1 MTTLKGVGAGR
12 YYTSHL
18 PSYYLDGD
26 EPPGRWW
33 GLAAERLGLNGEI
46 AADLFH
52 AVIDGKH
59 PSTGADLGR
68 RFGEGSVRGFDATFS
83 APKSVSVLF
92 GLGSETIRDQVVEA
106 HDASV
111 NSVLGWIQQ
120 HAHTRV
126 RIHGHVMCV
135 DSDGIAAAV
144 FRQHTS
150 RRLDPQLHTHAVLA
164 NRVLA
169 PDGRWLALDA
179 RTIKLDQR
187 TLSALYHASLRAE
200 LTGRLGVRW
209 QEVVHGIA
217 EIADMPVEVL
227 AEFSQRTTDVD
238 ERMEAKLARFRDDL
252 GRHPTPEERWRLG
265 REAVTDSR
273 PPKRHGITGEE
284 LRQEWRDRVRELGLD
299 PKDLVQT
306 AIGQQRLRDSINE
319 RLVLRMVDQAME
331 TLEANQSSWR
341 WAEVLR
347 EVAAT
352 FPTTVPANAERL
364 TGWLQTLT
372 DHTIESRC
380 VDLGLATSS
389 ATPLRRDGRP
399 ITEAAVDRRLTTE
412 AILDQEERLITWAE
426 HRLNQPSSIGRV
438 EGRGLDPGQVEVAS
452 TLAGHRRLELVEG
465 PAGAGK
471 TTALAAAVASLQAQR
486 RHVFGVAPTAAAA
499 EVLGAETHMA
509 GDTLDKLLVEHSLTQ
524 RPPRPEYDLS
534 AGTTVIVDEAGTA
547 STPALAQLA
556 DLADRKDWRV
566 VLVGDPCQF
575 SAVGRGG
582 MFAHLVNQHGAAE
595 LDQVHRFRNDWE
607 RKASLQLRTGNPDA
621 LAHYEQHGRL
631 HGGSGQE
638 MELQIIAT
646 WTAARSRGET
656 VALMAN
662 SNQAVNRLNQ
672 LAQITRFMDGE
683 ISIQK
688 GRLRI
693 GEEVVCVGDE
703 VVTRRNDRTIRTSE
717 GMMVKNR
724 DRWVVQ
730 IIHPDRSITV
740 VGANGT
746 IRLPADYVASDLRL
760 GYAQTSHSTQ
770 GRTVNTALLLIDS
783 PTDHAGVYTPMTR
796 GRDANHAYVITED
809 TQTALD
815 VVAQA
820 LTRDWVDQP
829 AIACQ
834 DHLDPYHSP
843 ERPDRCDEDEFDQL
857 TRQAFRLIEER
868 RSRARE
874 VELSARVRRFAPG
887 ELSLDR

>member
-1 MTTLKGVGAGR
+1 MTVRVTTLKGAAAGR

-33 GLAAERLGLNGEI
+33 GLATERLGLNGEI
-46 AADLFH
+46 VADPFH

-59 PSTGADLGR
+59 PITGADLGR
-68 RFGEGSVRGFDATFS
+68 RFGDGSVRGFDATFS

-92 GLGSETIRDQVVEA
+92 GLGDETIRDQVVEA

-120 HAHTRV
+120 HAHTRM

-135 DSDGIAAAV
+135 DSDGIVAAV

-150 RRLDPQLHTHAVLA
+150 RRLDPQLHTHAVIA
-164 NRVLA
+164 NRVVA

-200 LTGRLGVRW
+200 LSGRLGVRW
-209 QEVVHGIA
+209 QEVEHGIA
-217 EIADMPVEVL
+217 EIADMPFEVL
-227 AEFSQRTTDVD
+227 AEFSQRTTDID
-238 ERMEAKLARFRDDL
+238 QRMEAKLGRFRHDL
-252 GRHPTPEERWRLG
+252 GRDPTPEERWRLE

-273 PPKRHGITGEE
+273 PAKRHGITREE
-284 LRQEWRDRVRELGLD
+284 LRQEWQFRVQELGLD
-299 PKDLVQT
+299 PDHLVQT
-306 AIGQQRLRDSINE
+306 AIGRRTSRDQ
-319 RLVLRMVDQAME
+319 VDPTMVVRMVGQAVE
-331 TLEANQSSWR
+331 TLEADQSSWR
-341 WAEVLR
+341 SAEVLR
-347 EVAAT
+347 ELAAT

-372 DHTIESRC
+372 DHTIEHRC
-380 VDLGLATSS
+380 VDLGPLMSS

-399 ITEAAVDRRLTTE
+399 ISEAAVDRWLTTQ

-438 EGRGLDPGQVEVAS
+438 EGRGLDPGQVEVAG
-452 TLAGHRRLELVEG
+452 TVAGHRRLELVEG

-471 TTALAAAVASLQAQR
+471 TTALGAAVASLQAQR

-499 EVLGAETHMA
+499 EVLGAESGMDA
-509 GDTLDKLLVEHSLTQ
+509 DTLDKLLVEHSLTQ

-547 STPALAQLA
+547 STTALAQLA

-566 VLVGDPCQF
+566 ILVGDPRQF

-582 MFAHLVNQHGAAE
+582 MFAHLIDQHGAVE

-607 RKASLQLRTGNPDA
+607 RKASLQLRTGNPGA
-621 LAHYEQHGRL
+621 LADYKQHGRL
-631 HGGSGQE
+631 HGGSAQE
-638 MELQIIAT
+638 MELKIIAA
-646 WTAARSRGET
+646 WTAARGRGET

-672 LAQITRFMDGE
+672 LAQITRFLDGE

-703 VVTRRNDRTIRTSE
+703 VVTRRNERTIRTSE

-730 IIHPDRSITV
+730 TIHPDRSITV
-740 VGANGT
+740 AGANGT

-760 GYAQTSHSTQ
+760 GYAQTSHATQ

-815 VVAQA
+815 VVSQA

-829 AIACQ
+829 AIARKAQ
-834 DHLDPYHSP
+834 LDPTRPWELTSPGEDDQIDRLVDHSQ
-843 ERPDRCDEDEFDQL
+843 RVIQKR
-857 TRQAFRLIEER
+857 
-868 RSRARE
+868 RARGLRSE
-874 VELSARVRRFAPG
+874 RSLGVEI
-887 ELSLDR
+887 DR

>member
-1 MTTLKGVGAGR
+1 VTVRVTTLKGAAAGR

-33 GLAAERLGLNGEI
+33 GLATERLGLNGEI
-46 AADLFH
+46 APDPFH

-59 PSTGADLGR
+59 PITGADLGR
-68 RFGEGSVRGFDATFS
+68 RFGDGSVRGFDATFS

-92 GLGSETIRDQVVEA
+92 GLGDETIRDQVVDA
-106 HDASV
+106 HNASV

-120 HAHTRV
+120 HAHTRM

-135 DSDGIAAAV
+135 DADGIVAAV
-144 FRQHTS
+144 FRQPTS
-150 RRLDPQLHTHAVLA
+150 RRLDPQLHTHAVIA

-209 QEVVHGIA
+209 QEVEHGIA
-217 EIADMPVEVL
+217 EIADMPAEVL
-227 AEFSQRTTDVD
+227 AEFSQRTTDID
-238 ERMEAKLARFRDDL
+238 ERMEAKLARFRHDL
-252 GRHPTPEERWRLG
+252 GRHPTPAERWRLE

-273 PPKRHGITGEE
+273 PAKRNGITHEE
-284 LRQEWRDRVRELGLD
+284 LRQEWQDRVQELGLD
-299 PKDLVQT
+299 PHDLVQT
-306 AIGQQRLRDSINE
+306 AIGRRTSRDQVDPT
-319 RLVLRMVDQAME
+319 LVVRMIGQAME
-331 TLEANQSSWR
+331 TLEADQSSWR
-341 WAEVLR
+341 PAEVLR
-347 EVAAT
+347 ELAAN
-352 FPTTVPANAERL
+352 FPTTVPANSERL

-372 DHTIESRC
+372 DHTIEHRC
-380 VDLGLATSS
+380 VELGSPMSS
-389 ATPLRRDGRP
+389 ATRLRRDGRP
-399 ITEAAVDRRLTTE
+399 VTEAAADRRLTTQ
-412 AILDQEERLITWAE
+412 AILDQEKRLITWAE
-426 HRLNQPSSIGRV
+426 HRSTQPSSIGRV
-438 EGRGLDPGQVEVAS
+438 EGRSLDPGQVEVAS
-452 TLAGHRRLELVEG
+452 TVAGHRRLELVEG
-465 PAGAGK
+465 PAGMGK
-471 TTALAAAVASLQAQR
+471 TTALAAAVASLQDQR

-499 EVLGAETHMA
+499 EVLGAETGMDA
-509 GDTLDKLLVEHSLTQ
+509 DTLDKLLVEHSLTQ

-556 DLADRKDWRV
+556 QLADQRDWRV
-566 VLVGDPCQF
+566 VLVGDPRQF

-582 MFAHLVNQHGAAE
+582 MFAHLVNQYGAVE
-595 LDQVHRFRNDWE
+595 LDQVHRFRNEWE
-607 RKASLQLRTGNPDA
+607 RKASLQLRTGNPNA
-621 LAHYEQHGRL
+621 LADYEQHGRL
-631 HGGSGQE
+631 HGGSAQE
-638 MELQIIAT
+638 MESKIIAV

-672 LAQITRFMDGE
+672 LAQVTRFMDGE

-693 GEEVVCVGDE
+693 GEEVVRVGDE
-703 VVTRRNDRTIRTSE
+703 VVTRRNDRTLRTSE
-717 GMMVKNR
+717 GVMVKNR
-724 DRWVVQ
+724 NRWVVQ
-730 IIHPDRSITV
+730 TIHPDRSITV
-740 VGANGT
+740 AGANGA

-760 GYAQTSHSTQ
+760 GYAQTSHTTQ

-796 GRDANHAYVITED
+796 GRDANHAFVITED

-815 VVAQA
+815 VLSQA
-820 LTRDWVDQP
+820 ITRDWADQP
-829 AIACQ
+829 AVAHRAQ
-834 DHLDPYHSP
+834 LDPRRSP
-843 ERPDRCDEDEFDQL
+843 QLSDPGEEDEFD
-857 TRQAFRLIEER
+857 RLER
-868 RSRARE
+868 RVRGLIDER
-874 VELSARVRRFAPG
+874 RVR
-887 ELSLDR
+887 DREAERGTVRGFGLTIN

>member
-1 MTTLKGVGAGR
+1 MTVRVTTLKGAAAGR

-33 GLAAERLGLNGEI
+33 GLAIERLGLNGEI
-46 AADLFH
+46 AADSFH

-59 PSTGADLGR
+59 PITGADLGR
-68 RFGEGSVRGFDATFS
+68 RFGDGSVRGFDATFS

-92 GLGSETIRDQVVEA
+92 GLGDETIRDQVVEA

-111 NSVLGWIQQ
+111 NAVLGWIQQ
-120 HAHTRV
+120 HAHTRMRV
-126 RIHGHVMCV
+126 HGHVMCV
-135 DSDGIAAAV
+135 DADGIVAGV
-144 FRQHTS
+144 FRQHSS
-150 RRLDPQLHTHAVLA
+150 RRLDPQLHTHAVIA

-187 TLSALYHASLRAE
+187 TLSALYHAGLRAE

-209 QEVVHGIA
+209 QDVEHGIA
-217 EIADMPVEVL
+217 EIVDMPDEVL
-227 AEFSQRTTDVD
+227 AEFSQRTTDID
-238 ERMEAKLARFRDDL
+238 ERTEVKFARFRHDL
-252 GRHPTPEERWRLG
+252 GRDPTPEERWRLE
-265 REAVTDSR
+265 REAVIESR
-273 PPKRHGITGEE
+273 PAKRHGIDGEE
-284 LRQEWRDRVRELGLD
+284 LRQEWKVRVRELGLD
-299 PKDLVQT
+299 PHDLVHT
-306 AIGQQRLRDSINE
+306 AIGRRRSRDQVDST
-319 RLVLRMVDQAME
+319 LVVRMVDQAME
-331 TLEANQSSWR
+331 RLEADQSSWR
-341 WAEVLR
+341 SAEVLR
-347 EVAAT
+347 ALAAT
-352 FPTTVPANAERL
+352 FPTTVSANAERL

-372 DHTIESRC
+372 DQTIDHRC
-380 VDLGLATSS
+380 VDLGSPMSS

-399 ITEAAVDRRLTTE
+399 ITEAAVDRRLTTQT
-412 AILDQEERLITWAE
+412 ILDQEEQLITWAE
-426 HRLNQPSSIGRV
+426 HRFTQPSSIGRV
-438 EGRGLDPGQVEVAS
+438 DGRGLDPGQVEVAS
-452 TLAGHRRLELVEG
+452 MVAGHRRLELVEG
-465 PAGAGK
+465 PAGTGK
-471 TTALAAAVASLQAQR
+471 TTALAAAVVSLQAQR
-486 RHVFGVAPTAAAA
+486 RDVFGVAPTAAAA
-499 EVLGAETHMA
+499 EVLGAQTGMDA
-509 GDTLDKLLVEHSLTQ
+509 DTLDKLLVEHSLTQ

-547 STPALAQLA
+547 STTALAQLA
-556 DLADRKDWRV
+556 DLADEKDWRV
-566 VLVGDPCQF
+566 IMVGDPRQF

-582 MFAHLVNQHGAAE
+582 MFAHLVNQHGAVE

-607 RKASLQLRTGNPDA
+607 RKASLQLRTGNPNA
-621 LAHYEQHGRL
+621 LADYEQHGRL
-631 HGGSGQE
+631 HGGSAQE
-638 MELQIIAT
+638 MESTIIAA

-662 SNQAVNRLNQ
+662 SNQAVNRLNR

-683 ISIQK
+683 MSIQN

-693 GEEVVCVGDE
+693 GEEVLCVGDE
-703 VVTRRNDRTIRTSE
+703 VVTRRNDRTLRTSE

-730 IIHPDRSITV
+730 TIHPDRSITV
-740 VGANGT
+740 AGGSGT

-760 GYAQTSHSTQ
+760 GYAQTSHATQ

-796 GRDANHAYVITED
+796 GRDANHAYVIAED

-815 VVAQA
+815 VVSQA

-829 AIACQ
+829 AIARQ
-834 DHLDPYHSP
+834 AHLDPHHSP
-843 ERPDRCDEDEFDQL
+843 ERPDRCDEDEFGQF

-868 RSRARE
+868 RARAWE
-874 VELSARVRRFAPG
+874 AEQAPVRGFG
-887 ELSLDR
+887 LTIN

>member
-1 MTTLKGVGAGR
+1 MTVRVTTLKGAAAGR

-33 GLAAERLGLNGEI
+33 GLATERLGLNGEI

-59 PSTGADLGR
+59 PTTGADLGR
-68 RFGEGSVRGFDATFS
+68 RFGDGSVRGFDATFS

-92 GLGSETIRDQVVEA
+92 GLGDETIRDQVVEA

-111 NSVLGWIQQ
+111 DSVLGWIQH
-120 HAHTRV
+120 HAHTRM

-135 DSDGIAAAV
+135 DSDGIVAAV

-150 RRLDPQLHTHAVLA
+150 RRLDPQLHTHAVIA

-179 RTIKLDQR
+179 RTIKVDQR

-209 QEVVHGIA
+209 REVEHGIA

-227 AEFSQRTTDVD
+227 AEFSQRSTDID
-238 ERMEAKLARFRDDL
+238 ERIDAKLARFRHDL
-252 GRHPTPEERWRLG
+252 GRHPTPAERWRLE

-273 PPKRHGITGEE
+273 PAKRHGITSEE
-284 LRQEWRDRVRELGLD
+284 LRQEWQYRVQELGLD
-299 PKDLVQT
+299 PHDLVQT
-306 AIGQQRLRDSINE
+306 SIGRRTSRDQIDPT
-319 RLVLRMVDQAME
+319 LVVHMVGQAVE
-331 TLEANQSSWR
+331 TLEADQSSWR
-341 WAEVLR
+341 SAEVLR
-347 EVAAT
+347 ELAAT

-372 DHTIESRC
+372 DHTIEHRC
-380 VDLGLATSS
+380 VDLGRLMST

-399 ITEAAVDRRLTTE
+399 ITEAAVDRRLTTQ
-412 AILDQEERLITWAE
+412 AILDQEERLIKWAE
-426 HRLNQPSSIGRV
+426 HRFTEPSSIGRV
-438 EGRGLDPGQVEVAS
+438 EGRGLDPGQVEVAG
-452 TLAGHRRLELVEG
+452 TVAGHRRLEIVEG
-465 PAGAGK
+465 PAGTGK
-471 TTALAAAVASLQAQR
+471 TTALGAAVASLQAQH

-499 EVLGAETHMA
+499 EVLGAGTGMDA
-509 GDTLDKLLVEHSLTQ
+509 DTLDKLLVEHSLTQ
-524 RPPRPEYDLS
+524 HPPRPEYDLA

-566 VLVGDPCQF
+566 VFVGDPRQF

-582 MFAHLVNQHGAAE
+582 MFAHLVNQYGAVE

-607 RKASLQLRTGNPDA
+607 RKASLQLRAGDPGA
-621 LAHYEQHGRL
+621 LADYEQHGRL
-631 HGGSGQE
+631 HGGSAQE
-638 MELQIIAT
+638 MESKIIAT
-646 WTAARSRGET
+646 WAAARSRGET

-672 LAQITRFMDGE
+672 LAQATRFMDGD

-703 VVTRRNDRTIRTSE
+703 VVTRRNDRTLRTSD
-717 GMMVKNR
+717 GVIVKNR

-730 IIHPDRSITV
+730 TIHPDRNITV
-740 VGANGT
+740 AGANGT
-746 IRLPADYVASDLRL
+746 IRLPADYVASHLRI
-760 GYAQTSHSTQ
+760 GYAQTSHATQ
-770 GRTVNTALLLIDS
+770 GRTVDTALLLIDS

-815 VVAQA
+815 VVSQA
-820 LTRDWVDQP
+820 ISRDWIDQP
-829 AIACQ
+829 AVARKAQ
-834 DHLDPYHSP
+834 LDPTRPWELTSPGDDDQIDRLVDHSQ
-843 ERPDRCDEDEFDQL
+843 RVIQVR
-857 TRQAFRLIEER
+857 
-868 RSRARE
+868 RARGPRSE
-874 VELSARVRRFAPG
+874 RSLGVEI
-887 ELSLDR
+887 DR